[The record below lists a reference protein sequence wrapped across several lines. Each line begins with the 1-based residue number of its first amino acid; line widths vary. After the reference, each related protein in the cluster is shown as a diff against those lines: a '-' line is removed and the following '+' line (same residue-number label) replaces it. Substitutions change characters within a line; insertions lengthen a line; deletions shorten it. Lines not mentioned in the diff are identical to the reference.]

1 MTSQKSKSLP
11 WLGGLLLLVIAA
23 TAWVAMRASTVSRT
37 TPTEVTIGEPVAADA
52 DADSVKS
59 VELEVPKPSLA
70 EDRSASAASAAT
82 DSAEPRTLAATQADL
97 ELADAIWFD
106 GRIEWPEYTPIG
118 EEVDVIASG
127 RAFASRPM
135 YRTRVQPDG
144 SFRVAVA
151 KKTRAATIEI
161 EARHVYLPEPVRV
174 KLKDGRLT
182 EQLLLKPKLGG
193 CITGLLRL
201 PPGAEDVVGELA
213 GSQIGVHS
221 ATPSGDSST
230 SWERAEIGKDLRFE
244 LRGLDAARVHEPYL
258 YAECVAPLEVQP
270 LKVSAGET
278 KAIEI
283 DLRLGVRLRGQVHFE
298 GDPAHDEVLLTCSSL
313 VGPAATPLGTVRSP
327 NYDAD
332 FAEDG
337 RASFTRYV
345 ELDEQGRFDFRGV
358 VPGEIVLEASAPQR
372 LSAKLEL
379 GTCAD
384 GEVRNGI
391 ELRLALGG
399 QIGGV
404 VRWPDGTPAAGAGIA
419 CVSASDESEERMFAF
434 GFMADTFGDV
444 RTDESGAFL
453 ISGLGDGHYHVH
465 ADAKS
470 REPVV
475 KGKPKPAAWSVRVE
489 SVAVGTRDLV
499 LVLTGGSAIHG
510 RVVDDTGAPIERFSL
525 RATPQLEDEFAGQRA
540 VTLTVRDKDGRFELG
555 GLVAGT
561 HRVALSVAK
570 HDVDEDLIVETPAQ
584 SGPFT
589 LVARRRA
596 TISGSVHKPDG
607 TPAPGAS
614 LHAFSQDG
622 MGDADFAGRVS
633 KSGEFRTRPLPAGR
647 IALHATLDGFGASSP
662 FTVELGPGNEVTAVV
677 LVLRR
682 PGRIL
687 GEVHAA
693 YAGESIANREV
704 MAYGTTLGASLEA
717 LTDDRGR
724 FEFSSVDPDTYR
736 VALPP
741 SPEDLAA
748 RGQSD
753 DEENEWELGQAMS
766 RHALVAVEDGGE
778 AHVVFGS
785 PQQAQVPLAGRV
797 LDASGPIAGAYIHA
811 IPTDATDDRSAV
823 FARSDESGAF
833 TLLLP
838 RAGNYLVRAHA
849 SGGDSLSTSST
860 VAVPPGGV
868 ADFPITLGTGRIAGR
883 VRVRSV
889 ESEGWI
895 SVTLARG
902 ENDAVASSGSS
913 DEWPEG
919 VFQFDRLPAGRYTLH
934 VAAVLAI
941 SGTGRTRTLSQ
952 SQTVDLAD
960 GQQALDLLIEL

>member
-23 TAWVAMRASTVSRT
+23 TAWIALRASEVSPT
-37 TPTEVTIGEPVAADA
+37 TTPTPTEVTAGEPIAADA
-52 DADSVKS
+52 DAVKTL
-59 VELEVPKPSLA
+59 ELETPRPALA
-70 EDRSASAASAAT
+70 EDKGASAAA
-82 DSAEPRTLAATQADL
+82 DSAEARTLAATQADL

-106 GRIEWPEYTPIG
+106 GRIEWPEQTPIG
-118 EEVDVIASG
+118 EEVDVIANG

-161 EARHVYLPEPVRV
+161 DARHVYLPEPERVR
-174 KLKDGRLT
+174 LKDGKLT
-182 EQLLLKPKLGG
+182 EGLLLKPKLGG

-201 PPGAEDVVGELA
+201 PPGAEDLVGELA
-213 GSQIGVHS
+213 GTQIGVRS
-221 ATPSGDSST
+221 TTPSGDSST

-244 LRGLDAARVHEPYL
+244 LRGLDAARVHAPQL
-258 YAECVAPLEVQP
+258 YAECVTPLEELPVT
-270 LKVSAGET
+270 VSPGET

-283 DLRLGVRLRGQVHFE
+283 DLRLGVRLRGQIHFE
-298 GDPAHDEVLLTCSSL
+298 GDAAFDDVLLKCESL
-313 VGPAATPLGTVRSP
+313 VESAATPLGGLLSP

-379 GTCAD
+379 GTFAD
-384 GEVRNGI
+384 GEVRDGI

-399 QIGGV
+399 QIGGF
-404 VRWPDGTPAAGAGIA
+404 VRWPDGTAAAGAGIA
-419 CVSASDESEERMFAF
+419 WVSASGESEENPFAY
-434 GFMADTFGDV
+434 GFMADTFSDV
-444 RTDESGAFL
+444 RTDASGAFW
-453 ISGLGDGHYHVH
+453 ISGLGDGHYHVR
-465 ADAKS
+465 ADAAS

-475 KGKPKPAAWSVRVE
+475 KGMPKPAAWSVRVE

-499 LVLTGGSAIHG
+499 MVLNGGSTIHG

-525 RATPQLEDEFAGQRA
+525 RATPQLEGDFAEHRA
-540 VTLTVRDKDGRFELG
+540 VTLKVHDKTGRFELA
-555 GLVAGT
+555 GLTAGT

-570 HDVDEDLIVETPAQ
+570 HDAGEDLIVETPAQ
-584 SGPFT
+584 TGPFT
-589 LVARRRA
+589 LVAQRRA
-596 TISGSVHKPDG
+596 TISGTVHKPDG

-614 LHAFSQDG
+614 LNVFSQNG
-622 MGDADFAGRVS
+622 MGGVGFAGRVS
-633 KSGEFRTRPLPAGR
+633 KSGEFKTRPLPAGR
-647 IALHATLDGFGASSP
+647 TALHATLDGFGASTP
-662 FTVELGPGNEVTAVV
+662 FIVELGPGNEVTGVV

-693 YAGESIANREV
+693 YPGESIANREV
-704 MAYGTTLGASLEA
+704 MAYGTTLGTSLEA

-724 FEFSSVDPDTYR
+724 FEFSNVDPDTYR
-736 VALPP
+736 VELPP
-741 SPEDLAA
+741 SPEALAA
-748 RGQSD
+748 RGVSD
-753 DEENEWELGQAMS
+753 DEEDDWELAQAMS
-766 RHALVAVEDGGE
+766 RNATVALEDGGE

-785 PQQAQVPLAGRV
+785 PQQAQIPLAGRV
-797 LDASGPIAGAYIHA
+797 VDASGPIAGAYIHA

-823 FARSDESGAF
+823 FARSDDSGAF
-833 TLLLP
+833 ALLLP
-838 RAGNYLVRAHA
+838 HAGNYRVRAHA
-849 SGGDSLSTSST
+849 SDEDSLSTSST
-860 VAVPPGGV
+860 VEVPLGGV
-868 ADFPITLGTGRIAGR
+868 ADFQITLGTGRIAGR

-889 ESEGWI
+889 ESGGWI

-919 VFQFDRLPAGRYTLH
+919 VFQFNRLPAGRYTLH
-934 VAAVLAI
+934 VTAVLGI
-941 SGTGRTRTLSQ
+941 SGPGRTRTLH
-952 SQTVDLAD
+952 QTQTIDLAD